1 MPSYQRALFENTGA
15 EFSFLNSG
23 SLRSSIDIGKVTVED
38 VFKSIPYA
46 NEIVLVQLNGREILQ
61 VLKRSI
67 KGVRADEDGGFLQV
81 SGIRFIIKGHD
92 VENVTVGKK
101 AESLVLDREYT
112 VAITDFLASRVSFR
126 GRP

>member
-1 MPSYQRALFENTGA
+1 
-15 EFSFLNSG
+15 
-23 SLRSSIDIGKVTVED
+23 VED